1 MESPE
6 QIKEHFRGL
15 NLIPIRNEGNRG
27 LHISFMSPYLKK
39 KKMFCIP
46 NGIFPSIILDFTRLY
61 SCVFLTSESNP
72 LHAPFLILSSER
84 ILLILDC
91 KNMPR
96 IRARKNSK

>member
-39 KKMFCIP
+39 KKNVLHSQRNFSFHYS
-46 NGIFPSIILDFTRLY
+46 GLY
-61 SCVFLTSESNP
+61 KV
-72 LHAPFLILSSER
+72 I
-84 ILLILDC
+84 
-91 KNMPR
+91 
-96 IRARKNSK
+96 